1 VERFK
6 WPILTYAV
14 ASYAW
19 TFFIAYNILRGIGY
33 MLEPAGLD
41 RIVQSASGFVLLVGI
56 LAPPAIVAK
65 QVMKIVKA
73 DESRYILRRVVLTL
87 GILGLVLS
95 ALAFVPVP
103 VTVKTACVIDG
114 ANKIRVTASTPGF
127 IAEVDVRDGSTVEA
141 GQILARLENP
151 ELEKSLRQMRLQEES
166 VLATEAEAISK
177 QLDNRIPSLR
187 ALAAQYALA
196 VSKYS
201 SDLEKLVLHAPSPGT
216 VIAPGLHHQ
225 RGTFL
230 REGTLICEILP
241 PGPLE
246 AVVALNEK
254 QAGLVQ
260 AGQEVSFRIHS
271 LPGETWKGT
280 VLAVST
286 SPSGELPHQALGQH
300 AGGTVPAT
308 LSASNTISSGG
319 NTPVALP
326 SSQVFK
332 ARIAID
338 NASGLLRPG
347 MAGRLRIHCGTKP
360 LGAWLAGSFR
370 DMLRSDFQL

>member
-1 VERFK
+1 
-6 WPILTYAV
+6 
-14 ASYAW
+14 
-19 TFFIAYNILRGIGY
+19 

-73 DESRYILRRVVLTL
+73 DESRDILRRVLLTL

-103 VTVKTACVIDG
+103 VTIKTACVIDG
-114 ANKIRVTASTPGF
+114 ANKIRITASTPGF
-127 IAEVDVRDGSTVEA
+127 IAEVEVRDGSTVEA

-151 ELEKSLRQMRLQEES
+151 QLEKSLRQMRLQEES
-166 VLATEAEAISK
+166 VLASEAEAISK

-187 ALAAQYALA
+187 ALVAQYALA

-201 SDLEKLVLHAPSPGT
+201 SDLEKLVLHAPSPGI
-216 VIAPGLHHQ
+216 VIAPDLRHL
-225 RGTFL
+225 RGAFL
-230 REGTLICEILP
+230 REGTLVCEILP

-271 LPGETWKGT
+271 LPEETWKGA

-300 AGGTVPAT
+300 AGGTVPAI
-308 LSASNTISSGG
+308 LSASNSISKSD

-332 ARIAID
+332 ARIAIE
-338 NASGLLRPG
+338 NTSGLLRPG
-347 MAGRLRIHCGTKP
+347 MAGRLKIHCGTKP
-360 LGAWLAGSFR
+360 LGAWLVGSFR